1 MPEKFSEFSFS
12 ITEEMEEERVD
23 KCLNELIDS
32 LSRSYIQ
39 KLLSE
44 GKITV
49 NGRQIKYSYRV
60 KAGV

>member
-1 MPEKFSEFSFS
+1 MSMPENFREFSFS

-49 NGRQIKYSYRV
+49 NGRRNKSS
-60 KAGV
+60 